1 MTAVAR
7 VLLIVAVLGLGLA
20 PAIVDSHGP
29 AVRGTTLAQVSPPPV
44 SAAAVLVV
52 DLTTGIEVFASNA
65 DTPLPPA
72 STMKIV
78 TALVASSLLEL
89 DEQFTVQEGD
99 ILDPTIFS
107 NMQLQPGDVVSVETL
122 LHGVLIPSGADAAMV
137 LAREAGNRLEPGTP
151 DPVGRFV
158 AEMNA
163 WAAAH
168 GMANSHF
175 TNPVGTDDPNH
186 YASARDLVRATR
198 ELLNDWLLA
207 RIAAMDMYV
216 ADIGGPN
223 ARQVELFNSNQLI
236 ARDDVFGV
244 KTGTEEIAGQCLITG
259 FWRGDNRIITVVL
272 GSSDRYADT
281 QAVMDAVDGT
291 YRWLALGV
299 DAVSQGA
306 SAELAA
312 QGLTFMNRRTVLMTT
327 AQAERITWEIVLDE
341 QPRGERRGVVIFRLD
356 ERVVARMSIY
366 SASSG
371 AIVPDAA

>member
-1 MTAVAR
+1 

-99 ILDPTIFS
+99 ILDPTVFS
-107 NMQLQPGDVVSVETL
+107 NMQLQPGDVVSVKTL

-163 WAAAH
+163 WAADH